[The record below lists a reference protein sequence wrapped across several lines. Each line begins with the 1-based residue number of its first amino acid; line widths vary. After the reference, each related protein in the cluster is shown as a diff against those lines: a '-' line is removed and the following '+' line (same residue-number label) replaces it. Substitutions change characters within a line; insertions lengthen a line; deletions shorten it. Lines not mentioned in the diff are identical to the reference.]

1 MNAGTR
7 LLRIPGPVGEID
19 CALDLPADGRP
30 VAIAVVAH
38 PHSLH
43 GGTRD
48 NKVVQTIVRAL
59 LQTGC
64 ACWRPNFRGVGA
76 TAGSFDEGRGET
88 EDLLAV
94 VAHAAGDES
103 VRHLGAPTP
112 LYLGGFS
119 FGSYVQAEVAQRLLA
134 SGEAVGAAEVA
145 QAAGQGAGQAARFR
159 LAPLIL
165 VGTAASRFQV
175 PPVGPDA
182 IIIHG
187 EADDVVPLAAVMDWA
202 RPQNL
207 PVVVLPGAGHFFHG
221 RLTQVKSLILRN
233 LGAP

>member
-7 LLRIPGPVGEID
+7 VLRIPGPVGDID
-19 CALDLPADGRP
+19 CALDLPPDGP
-30 VAIAVVAH
+30 AGAIAVVAH
-38 PHSLH
+38 PHPLH

-59 LQTGC
+59 LQAGC

-94 VAHAAGDES
+94 IARAADDDS
-103 VRHLGAPTP
+103 VRHLDAPRP

-119 FGSYVQAEVAQRLLA
+119 FGSFVQAEVAQRLLA
-134 SGEAVGAAEVA
+134 SGEAVRAGVA
-145 QAAGQGAGQAARFR
+145 GPAARFR
-159 LAPLIL
+159 LAPMVL

-182 IIIHG
+182 IVIHG

-233 LGAP
+233 LGHAEAP

>member
-7 LLRIPGPVGEID
+7 ILRIPGPVGEID
-19 CALDLPADGRP
+19 CALDLPPDGLP

-38 PHSLH
+38 PHPLH

-59 LQTGC
+59 LQAGC

-103 VRHLGAPTP
+103 VRHLDAPAP

-119 FGSYVQAEVAQRLLA
+119 FGSFVQAEVAQRLLA
-134 SGEAVGAAEVA
+134 SGEAVGAEEVE
-145 QAAGQGAGQAARFR
+145 QGTGQAARFR
-159 LAPLIL
+159 LAPMIL

-175 PPVGPDA
+175 PPVRPDA

-207 PVVVLPGAGHFFHG
+207 PVMVLPGAGHFFHG

-233 LGAP
+233 LGAH

>member
-7 LLRIPGPVGEID
+7 LLRITGPVGEID
-19 CALDLPADGRP
+19 CALDLPSGGP
-30 VAIAVVAH
+30 PGAIAVVAH
-38 PHSLH
+38 PHPLH

-59 LQTGC
+59 LQAGC
-64 ACWRPNFRGVGA
+64 ACWRPNFRGVGG
-76 TAGSFDEGRGET
+76 TAGTFDEGRGET

-94 VAHAAGDES
+94 IAHAAGDES
-103 VRHLGAPTP
+103 VRHLDAPIP

-119 FGSYVQAEVAQRLLA
+119 FGSFVQAEVAQRLIA
-134 SGEAVGAAEVA
+134 SGEAAVA
-145 QAAGQGAGQAARFR
+145 GDTGQAARFR
-159 LAPLIL
+159 LAPMIFL
-165 VGTAASRFQV
+165 GTAASRFQV
-175 PPVGPDA
+175 PPVGSDA
-182 IIIHG
+182 IVIHG

-202 RPQNL
+202 RPQGL

-233 LGAP
+233 LGLAEAE

>member
-7 LLRIPGPVGEID
+7 ILRIPGPAGAID
-19 CALDLPADGRP
+19 CALDLPPDGRP
-30 VAIAVVAH
+30 RAIAVVAH
-38 PHSLH
+38 PHPLH

-59 LQTGC
+59 LPAGC

-76 TAGSFDEGRGET
+76 TEGSFDEGRGET

-94 VAHAAGDES
+94 IAQAADDES
-103 VRHLGAPTP
+103 VRHLAAPVP

-119 FGSYVQAEVAQRLLA
+119 FGSFVQAQAAQRLLA
-134 SGEAVGAAEVA
+134 SGAAIRSGD
-145 QAAGQGAGQAARFR
+145 AGEPGKARFR
-159 LAPLIL
+159 LAPMIL

-182 IIIHG
+182 LVIHG

-221 RLTQVKSLILRN
+221 RLTQVKSLILRY
-233 LGAP
+233 LGHAETG

>member
-7 LLRIPGPVGEID
+7 ILRIPGPVGDID
-19 CALDLPADGRP
+19 CALDLPADGP
-30 VAIAVVAH
+30 PAAVAVVAH
-38 PHSLH
+38 PHPLH

-59 LQTGC
+59 LQAGC
-64 ACWRPNFRGVGA
+64 ACWRPNFRGVGD
-76 TAGSFDEGRGET
+76 TAGTFDEGEGET

-94 VAHAAGDES
+94 VAHAADDES
-103 VRHLGAPTP
+103 VRHLQAPTR

-119 FGSYVQAEVAQRLLA
+119 FGSFVQAQVAQRLLA
-134 SGEAVGAAEVA
+134 SGLAVGSDDD
-145 QAAGQGAGQAARFR
+145 AGRGERWR
-159 LAPLIL
+159 LAPMIL

-175 PPVGPDA
+175 PAVGPDA
-182 IIIHG
+182 IVLHG
-187 EADDVVPLAAVMDWA
+187 ETDDVVPLAAVMDWA

-207 PVVVLPGAGHFFHG
+207 PVTVLPGAGHFFHG

-233 LGAP
+233 LGHAEAG